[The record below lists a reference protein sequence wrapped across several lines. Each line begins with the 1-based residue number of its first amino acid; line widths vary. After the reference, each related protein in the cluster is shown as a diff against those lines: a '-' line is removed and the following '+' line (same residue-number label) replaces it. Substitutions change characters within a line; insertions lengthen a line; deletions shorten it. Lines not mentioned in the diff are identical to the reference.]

1 MLVRI
6 TLATVLSAPAL
17 LLTACG
23 GGTSSVA
30 DPPVSSVTSAT
41 PNPPKRETPEHFIRR
56 WAAES
61 TRMQETGETAEFRSM
76 SRGCV
81 DCLTLAHRIEGI
93 YKSGG
98 YVRTKGWVVLSIE
111 VRPKAQNRLVT
122 LRVRSRP
129 TRYRASADAPEAS
142 YPGGPETY
150 RVMLVPAGL
159 QSWLVT
165 SLGRIAT

>member
-30 DPPVSSVTSAT
+30 DPPVSTVTSAT

-56 WAAES
+56 WAKAEQV
-61 TRMQETGETAEFRSM
+61 MENTGHTSSYLAL
-76 SRGCV
+76 SRRCKS
-81 DCLTLAHRIEGI
+81 CRALAAQVVRF

-98 YVRTKGWVVLSIE
+98 YVRWKGRRIRSMHLYGHRSATFTYAVRVVAAPTLY
-111 VRPKAQNRLVT
+111 RP
-122 LRVRSRP
+122 S
-129 TRYRASADAPEAS
+129 SDAPIEHLA
-142 YPGGPETY
+142 GGPSTELITINKAEGQWTVVGY
-150 RVMLVPAGL
+150 
-159 QSWLVT
+159 
-165 SLGRIAT
+165 ATLAQ